1 MQKLQVLGGITAEE
15 FLTEYWQKKPLL
27 VKNAMPEINNLLE
40 PDDIFELAT
49 ENGVSARLLT
59 QHGTNHEQ
67 WQVKNSPLAEQDL
80 KNVPE
85 LWTLLVQAVDHF
97 SPDIANLWQ
106 HFNFIPQWRRDDI
119 MVSYAPKG
127 GSVGKHYDQ
136 YDVFLV
142 QGYGQ
147 RRWQLGQYC
156 TPDCEVLPDQPLRLL
171 ADLDICFDEILEPGD
186 LLYVPPTLA
195 HYGVAQDDCLTF
207 SFGFR
212 MPNATQ
218 IMDELT
224 DQLLDKV
231 AVQIPVADHSPRKL
245 QAAGEVTTQDIELLK
260 QQLVE
265 LIQNSKYLD
274 DAVLGLLSESKY
286 ADTLPENE
294 RMSADEMLELLNEDA
309 TIQREPAVRLLYTYN
324 QADQNQAKQ
333 NQANQSQLNQN
344 ESQLQFW
351 ALGEPLIVTQEF
363 APILKKLA
371 DGAILQASD
380 IELTASN
387 VEQLC
392 QLYADSILLIYSID
406 EDWQDE

>member
-1 MQKLQVLGGITAEE
+1 MQKLQVLGGISAEE
-15 FLTEYWQKKPLL
+15 FLDKYWQKKPLL
-27 VKNAMPEINNLLE
+27 VRNAMPDIKDLLE
-40 PDDIFELAT
+40 PDDIFELAV

-59 QHGTNHEQ
+59 QHGDNHEQ
-67 WQVKNSPLAEQDL
+67 WQVKNSPLTEQDL
-80 KNVPE
+80 KSVPE
-85 LWTLLVQAVDHF
+85 LWTLLIQAVDHF

-156 TPDCEVLPDQPLRLL
+156 EPDCDVLPDQPLRLL
-171 ADLDICFDEILEPGD
+171 ADLDICFDEILQPGD

-294 RMSADEMLELLNEDA
+294 AMTPTEMLELLNEDA
-309 TIQREPAVRLLYTYN
+309 IIQREPAVRLLYTSN
-324 QADQNQAKQ
+324 P
-333 NQANQSQLNQN
+333 LNQTD
-344 ESQLQFW
+344 ELQFW
-351 ALGEPLIVTQEF
+351 ALGAPLVVNKTF

-380 IELTASN
+380 IDLTASH

-392 QLYADSILLIYSID
+392 QLYADSILLIYSVD

>member
-1 MQKLQVLGGITAEE
+1 MQNLQVLGGISAEE

-27 VKNAMPEINNLLE
+27 VKNAMPEIKDLLE
-40 PDDIFELAT
+40 PDDIFELAV

-59 QHGTNHEQ
+59 QHGDNHEQ
-67 WQVKNSPLAEQDL
+67 WQVKNSPLSEQDL
-80 KNVPE
+80 KNVPQ
-85 LWTLLVQAVDHF
+85 LWTLLIQAVDHF

-156 TPDCEVLPDQPLRLL
+156 EPDCDVLPDQPLRLL
-171 ADLDICFDEILEPGD
+171 ADLDICFDEILQPGD

-294 RMSADEMLELLNEDA
+294 AMTPTEMLELLNEDA
-309 TIQREPAVRLLYTYN
+309 IIQREPAVRLLYTSN
-324 QADQNQAKQ
+324 P
-333 NQANQSQLNQN
+333 LNQTD
-344 ESQLQFW
+344 ELQFW
-351 ALGEPLIVTQEF
+351 ALGEPLVVNKTF

-380 IELTASN
+380 IDLTASH

-392 QLYADSILLIYSID
+392 QLYADSILLIYSVD